1 MSPDETHEV
10 QEAFRAAMQVL
21 EAVRAE
27 QPSLIADNLPAS
39 WGMTRLR
46 AALATLHPVEALTS

>member
-1 MSPDETHEV
+1 MPQDEAHEL
-10 QEAFRAAMQVL
+10 QEAFRAAMRVL

-27 QPSLIADNLPAS
+27 QPSLIADNLPES

-46 AALATLHPVEALTS
+46 ATLATIRPVEALPS